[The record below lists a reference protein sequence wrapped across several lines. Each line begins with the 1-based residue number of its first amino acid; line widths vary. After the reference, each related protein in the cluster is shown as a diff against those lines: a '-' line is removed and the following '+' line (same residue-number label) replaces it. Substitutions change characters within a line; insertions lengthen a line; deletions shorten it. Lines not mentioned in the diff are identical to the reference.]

1 MSNLAV
7 GTCLFVV
14 LAYPF
19 FFATLF
25 LGFVLLEL
33 SFGFDLLPLRLLE
46 VFSLGSI
53 SRFCL

>member
-1 MSNLAV
+1 MSSLAV
-7 GTCLFVV
+7 GTCLLVV

-46 VFSLGSI
+46 FLELGSI